1 MLLCHGFTGT
11 PASLA
16 EWAAHLAEAG
26 HAVSVPRLP
35 GHGTTW
41 QEMNRT
47 RWPDW
52 YAAVERELLEL
63 SGTHRTVVVG
73 GLSMG
78 AALALRLAALHPD
91 KVDGLMLVNPS
102 VKLTDPRL
110 LAVPVLRHFLPS
122 TPGIASDIKRAGVK
136 ELAYDRVPL
145 HALHS
150 SILMNG
156 LVLRALPQVSAPLL
170 VMRSTVDH
178 VVPVS
183 NGQLVLDRVSSTDVT
198 DVRLHDSFHVATQ
211 DEDAPLIFARSAEFV
226 TRVAVPVSR

>member
-52 YAAVERELLEL
+52 YAAVERELMDL
-63 SGTHRTVVVG
+63 SRTHRTVVVG

-78 AALALRLAALHPD
+78 GALALRLAAMHPG

-110 LAVPVLRHFLPS
+110 LAVPVLRHLLPS
-122 TPGIASDIKRAGVK
+122 LPGIASDIKRAGVK

-150 SILMNG
+150 SILLNG

-183 NGQLVLDRVSSTDVT
+183 SGQLVLDRVSSTDVT

-226 TRVAVPVSR
+226 ARVAVPVSR

>member
-183 NGQLVLDRVSSTDVT
+183 SGQLVLDRVSSTDVT

-211 DEDAPLIFARSAEFV
+211 DEDAPQIFARSAEFV